1 MVGLQILGI
10 ALCAVLAGLRV
21 LLLLRQEFKTSLEI
35 LGTVSMVI
43 GAAFAIAAFSVWVEQ
58 GVQILRWASQG
69 LNEADIRLALSTP
82 HIFKIIFAADL
93 LHVASLWFPKV
104 AFLAVYT
111 SAYRA
116 FQPRLRLLFRV
127 TVVVTTLTFLGSMAI
142 LTFYCYPIPR
152 NWWVPQY
159 PYAYTK
165 VLTVPR
171 DLKPP
176 PGTALCL
183 AVVQWPP
190 IFVTCLLNIVSDFF
204 ILAVPIVALLQ
215 LPRTEAQTQRYG
227 VMAIVGLGFISI
239 GMTFYRMLA
248 AKLGGYTEGRPLPI
262 DQRNWYI
269 FGTMVMVVSSLIAFS
284 IPSLRVLVRKR
295 RMEKSKSG
303 NSVGDVY
310 INIEMSRTED
320 WKAPM
325 DLGGK

>member
-1 MVGLQILGI
+1 MKTSVMVGLQILGI

-152 NWWVPQY
+152 NW
-159 PYAYTK
+159 
-165 VLTVPR
+165 